1 MKNRMYLVLAVFSAV
16 VICRFATLFAKAPE
30 NFTPEQRRRLVEV
43 NRRVYGGFVTKPDPG
58 NGHLA
63 VVNLQ
68 KRVSEKE
75 VRHAARYVGRISSLP
90 IEYYSKPDPKAAV
103 TVYVRDDA
111 AQPSSLLVSPGE
123 FWAQVN
129 IAALASDAPSDA
141 VLAARTRKEVVRAFA
156 YACGAAGSQY
166 PDTLVGPVRS
176 LRQLDRFPDEGL
188 PPDVFM
194 RMEVFVRA
202 MGVRPL
208 HRTSYAAACEEGWA
222 PAPTNEYQRVIWER
236 IRSEKE
242 RGPSNALRIVPKAK

>member
-1 MKNRMYLVLAVFSAV
+1 MKNHMYLARAVFSV
-16 VICRFATLFAKAPE
+16 VVVCCFAALFAKAPE
-30 NFTPEQRRRLVEV
+30 SFTPEQRRRLIEV

-63 VVNLQ
+63 VVDLQ
-68 KRVSEKE
+68 KRISEKE
-75 VRHAARYVGRISSLP
+75 VRRAIRYVGRISLLP
-90 IEYYSKPDPKAAV
+90 IEYCSKPDPKAAV

-111 AQPSSLLVSPGE
+111 AQPSSLLVSPGG

-129 IAALASDAPSDA
+129 VSVLASDAPSDV
-141 VLAARTRKEVVRAFA
+141 VLAARTRKEIVRALA

-176 LRQLDRFPDEGL
+176 FRQLDRFPDEGL

-194 RMEVFVRA
+194 RMEVFARA

-208 HRTSYAAACEEGWA
+208 HRTSYAVACEEGWA
-222 PAPTNEYQRVIWER
+222 PLPTNEYQRAIWER

-242 RGPSNALRIVPKAK
+242 RGPSNALKIVPGK